1 MLRRLVFLT
10 LAGENLKLIFDIL
23 HRLEGKNPLVGYHEA
38 KMFDVLAQIQMIIAS
53 AGNEPEPKKSG
64 FEHLSKALKA
74 IGVAVKLVGTIPEKA
89 IEKAAVYRYGHL
101 CYTIYRTYKS
111 NNIPVPKE
119 HLKRVEKVVSLLE
132 PIAKDPKNR
141 KCRLSSH
148 MF

>member
-1 MLRRLVFLT
+1 
-10 LAGENLKLIFDIL
+10 
-23 HRLEGKNPLVGYHEA
+23 
-38 KMFDVLAQIQMIIAS
+38 MFDVLAQIQLIIAS

-64 FEHLSKALKA
+64 FELLSKALKV
-74 IGVAVKLVGTIPEKA
+74 IGDAVKLVGTIPEKA

-119 HLKRVEKVVSLLE
+119 HLKRVEKAVSLLE
-132 PIAKDPKNR
+132 PIAEDPKNR
-141 KCRLSSH
+141 KSRLSSH